1 MKFSNSGNQYY
12 DKDYC
17 SDTFFN
23 TIHDIRVWLPAF
35 LLIIYKLLD
44 AEMTNERQGRRKT
57 A

>member
-44 AEMTNERQGRRKT
+44 AEITNERQGRRKT